1 MGETLNAANK
11 VERKRYPV
19 LDLDRFIAALIII
32 FIHIFPE
39 GSTTSS
45 IGLDNSIP
53 MLLTE
58 SFIYP
63 ILRIAAPIF
72 FVISSFLLFQKVKSD
87 PNNKWKYVGSF
98 CLRLLFLYLFWY
110 IVGLPITIKDIV
122 GYASSGDTYN
132 LLRYFVLTL
141 WKGAPR
147 GYWFLVALA
156 LSIVITSLA
165 NSKKSLII
173 LTVIAGLLFIYGCFN
188 SSYFGLLASSDV
200 PFIKALYNIGEY
212 LELAFC
218 PLEALIF
225 VVLGKIFALYGPFK
239 IKGNIF
245 WIILS
250 FFLLAGEVFLV
261 LYFNLLIYPDV
272 YILLPLFVFFFIN
285 LIIGIENH
293 NERFISITK
302 KLKEVGSFSYLFHLQ
317 FFVYLHWILD
327 STGYNIFRDQIGLLL
342 IPYVVCVLLCFLLQ
356 TLFERLSSHRYLGF
370 LRYSY

>member
-1 MGETLNAANK
+1 MGETLNVANK

-19 LDLDRFIAALIII
+19 LDLVRFIAALIII

-72 FVISSFLLFQKVKSD
+72 FVISSFLLFQKVKAD

-110 IVGLPITIKDIV
+110 IAGLPITIKDIV

-132 LLRYFVLTL
+132 LLRYFIITL

-156 LSIVITSLA
+156 LSILITSLA
-165 NSKKSLII
+165 NNKKSLTI
-173 LTVIAGLLFIYGCFN
+173 LTIISSILFIYGCFN

-200 PFIKALYNIGEY
+200 RFIKALYNIGEY

-225 VVLGKIFALYGPFK
+225 VVFGKILALYGPFK

-250 FFLLAGEVFLV
+250 FFLLAGEAFLV

-285 LIIGIENH
+285 QIIGIENH
-293 NERFISITK
+293 NQTFIYVTK
-302 KLKEVGSFSYLFHLQ
+302 KLKKVGSFSYLFHLQ

-327 STGYNIFRDQIGLLL
+327 STGYNVFREQIGLLL
-342 IPYVVCVLLCFLLQ
+342 IPYVACVLLCFLLQ